1 MRIKLGP
8 AVAGTLLVASTAVV
22 AGNLRW
28 SRATTRAVAR
38 VGRASGD
45 GVGRRY
51 SASELAGLP
60 APVVRYFDFALTPG
74 QRLVR
79 RARVEQ
85 RGEFALQPGEWRRM
99 RATQTFWVGP
109 PAFVWDASIAML
121 PGIDVRVR
129 DGYLGGS
136 ASMKAS
142 VAGLVS
148 VLDQADTPGLPEG
161 ALVRY
166 LAEAPLVPTALLPS
180 AGVVWTAVDDSTA
193 RATISDA
200 GITVA
205 VTVQF
210 AASGEITGIA
220 ADRYRDVN
228 GVGVLTPFRGRWSS
242 YRRVDGM
249 MVPTAG
255 EAGWLLP
262 EGTHDFW
269 RAELTAFEFR

>member
-38 VGRASGD
+38 VGKASGD

-166 LAEAPLVPTALLPS
+166 LAEAPLIPTALLPS

-200 GITVA
+200 GISVA

-228 GVGVLTPFRGRWSS
+228 GVGVLTPFRGEWSS

-262 EGTHDFW
+262 EGAHDFW

>member
-1 MRIKLGP
+1 VRIKLGP

-22 AGNLRW
+22 AGNVRW
-28 SRATTRAVAR
+28 SRATTRAVSR
-38 VGRASGD
+38 VSRASGE
-45 GVGRRY
+45 GVERRY
-51 SASELAGLP
+51 SPSELTGLP
-60 APVVRYFDFALTPG
+60 APVARYFDFALTPG

-79 RARVEQ
+79 RALVKQ

-99 RATQTFWVGP
+99 RATGTFWVGP
-109 PAFVWDASIAML
+109 PAFVWDASIGVL

-129 DGYLGGS
+129 DGYFGGS

-142 VAGLVS
+142 IAGLVS
-148 VLDQADTPGLPEG
+148 VVDQADTPGLPEG

-200 GITVA
+200 GITVT

-210 AASGEITGIA
+210 AASGEIIRIA

-228 GVGVLTPFRGRWSS
+228 GVGVLTPFRGSWSG

-249 MVPTAG
+249 MVPSAG
-255 EAGWLLP
+255 EAGWILP
-262 EGTHDFW
+262 EGAHDFW
-269 RAELTAFEFR
+269 RAEITAFEFS

>member
-38 VGRASGD
+38 VGKANGD
-45 GVGRRY
+45 GVGRGY

-99 RATQTFWVGP
+99 RATQTFWAGP

-220 ADRYRDVN
+220 ADRYRDVS
-228 GVGVLTPFRGRWSS
+228 GVGVLTPFRGEWSS

-262 EGTHDFW
+262 EGAHDFW

>member
-1 MRIKLGP
+1 MRMKLAP

-22 AGNLRW
+22 AGNVRW
-28 SRATTRAVAR
+28 SRATTQAVAR
-38 VGRASGD
+38 VSRASGD
-45 GVGRRY
+45 GVRRRY
-51 SASELAGLP
+51 SPSELTGLP

-109 PAFVWDASIAML
+109 PAFVWDASIGML

-129 DGYLGGS
+129 DGYFGGS

-142 VAGLVS
+142 IAGLVS
-148 VLDQADTPGLPEG
+148 LVDQADTPGLPEG

-180 AGVVWTAVDDSTA
+180 AGVAWTAVDDSTA

-200 GITVA
+200 GITVT

-210 AASGEITGIA
+210 AASGEITRIA

-228 GVGVLTPFRGRWSS
+228 GVGVLAPFHGTWSD

-249 MVPTAG
+249 MVPAAS

-262 EGTHDFW
+262 EGAHDFW
-269 RAELTAFEFR
+269 RAEHTAFEFR